1 VNVLN
6 AKICNLFNLYF
17 SFMKFLMDIGE
28 KMSL

>member
-17 SFMKFLMDIGE
+17 SFMKILMDIGG